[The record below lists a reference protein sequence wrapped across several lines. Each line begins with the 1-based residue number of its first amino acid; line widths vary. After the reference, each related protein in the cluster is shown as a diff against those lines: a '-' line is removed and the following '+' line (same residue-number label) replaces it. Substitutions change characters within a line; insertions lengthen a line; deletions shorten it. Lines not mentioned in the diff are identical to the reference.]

1 MENKLNEAVVYTVM
15 ETAKLLKVGRTMM
28 YRLIRSNEIKHI
40 KIGKKILIPSKYIQ
54 EYLDFL
60 SKKCYTKVVDN
71 PPCCGKGV

>member
-60 SKKCYTKVVDN
+60 SKKCYTKVVDT